1 MSSSA
6 ENNNNNNNNSFDYVT
21 LIQDAQLEYSLKLS
35 ETKSIKIGNKTYT
48 KKPLSGKKVKDLYV
62 LNDNMTKAQ
71 SDLSRFNALYD
82 LRTKAAE
89 YMFGIPAEVFDENYE
104 KVGPI
109 IQGHIIRI
117 NTELSPEI
125 DFNKIREKAIANN
138 SSKLSNTQTIK

>member
-1 MSSSA
+1 MSDTTS
-6 ENNNNNNNNSFDYVT
+6 NNIDFVT

-48 KKPLSGKKVKDLYV
+48 KKPLSGKKVKELYV
-62 LNDNMTKAQ
+62 LNDKMAKAQ
-71 SDLSRFNALYD
+71 SDLARFDALYD

-89 YMFGIPAEVFDENYE
+89 YMFDIPSDIFDENYE

-109 IQGHIIRI
+109 VQGHIIRI

-125 DFNKIREKAIANN
+125 DFNKIREKA
-138 SSKLSNTQTIK
+138 SDSKLLSNTQNTSK